1 MRSISPSALIHLL
14 SLIPLPAPADSP
26 LQGKM
31 IVLDPGHGGT
41 GAADPYRTG
50 PSGEYEERINLR
62 VGLAL
67 KELLTAKGA
76 KVLMTREE
84 DVQVPLSARAKLA
97 VDNKADLF
105 LSIHHNA
112 TADRAVNFP
121 IVYYHGHAS
130 GNRAGVE
137 LGRLVIRRLREA
149 MYAPDTPVSLC
160 SDHAIFPKA
169 GGAVIRESWGIPGV
183 LSEASF
189 FTNPGE
195 EARLKDPAY
204 NRKEAEAYARAIG
217 DFFALPERPPLLD
230 RYEGGKLP
238 PFEVFQEADRMKE
251 EAKRWRENHAEGV
264 KLMAADAPDPLGKA
278 LDLLT
283 LSAQSFPDSYVARDA
298 HLRRAE
304 ILNKLARPEEAAIER
319 RRAEEYFVP
328 VP

>member
-1 MRSISPSALIHLL
+1 MRSFMPMLL
-14 SLIPLPAPADSP
+14 LASLPALADKP
-26 LQGKM
+26 LAGRTV
-31 IVLDPGHGGT
+31 ILDPGHGGT
-41 GAADPYRTG
+41 GASDPYRTG

-67 KELLTAKGA
+67 KELLETKGA
-76 KVLMTREE
+76 RVLMTRSE
-84 DVQVPLSARAKLA
+84 DVQVPLSPRAKLA

-137 LGRLVIRRLREA
+137 LGRLVIRRLHEA
-149 MYAPDTPVSLC
+149 MYAPETPVSLC

-169 GGAVIRESWGIPGV
+169 GGAVIRESYGIPGV

-189 FTNPGE
+189 FTNPEE

-204 NRKEAEAYARAIG
+204 NRKEAEAYARAIE

-230 RYEGGKLP
+230 RYQGGALT

-251 EAKRWRENHAEGV
+251 EAKRWRENHAEGA
-264 KLMAADAPDPLGKA
+264 KLMAADAPDPLGRA

-283 LSAQSFPDSYVARDA
+283 LSARAFPDSYLARDC

-304 ILNKLARPEEAAIER
+304 ILNRLARPDEAAVER